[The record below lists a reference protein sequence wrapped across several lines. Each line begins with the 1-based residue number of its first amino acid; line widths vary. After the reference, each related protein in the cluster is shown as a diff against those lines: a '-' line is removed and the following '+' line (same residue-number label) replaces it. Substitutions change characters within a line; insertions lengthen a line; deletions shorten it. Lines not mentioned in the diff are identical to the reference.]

1 MPSPIVV
8 DSERA
13 KAATPLYLLSNA
25 DPLPEG
31 AENLAEIQQFDGGLD
46 QIAYF
51 DGGVLIG
58 AGDGSDPLALG
69 AAAMKLPKRDY
80 RFAAT
85 PEGARLDLAVLGFAL
100 GAYRFDAYLK
110 DRDVA
115 PNLVIDDQSLAD
127 DANSKAA
134 AIKLSRD
141 LINTP
146 AEDMGPDAL
155 ETAIYDLGDDFGA
168 EVSTISGE
176 ALERDFPLVHAVG
189 RAAAIPP
196 RLMDLRWNN
205 GGEHAFTLIGKGVC
219 FDSGGLNLKNGK
231 GMALMKKDMGGAG
244 TALGLAH
251 LIMEQELPI
260 SFRLLVPAVENAVS
274 GSSFRPGD
282 VFRSR
287 AGQSVEISNTDA
299 EGRLILADTIA
310 YAAED
315 KPDRILTLAT
325 LTGAARVALGPDL
338 PPIYSTDEGFQ
349 RAICDA
355 GMEIGD
361 PLWPMPFWD
370 RYNSYLR
377 SDIADV
383 NHAAS
388 TPFAGSITAALFLKR
403 FCADISFTHI
413 DTFAWNP
420 SSLPGRPKGGEALTL
435 RAIFTALEREFSRQS
450 Q

>member
-1 MPSPIVV
+1 MTSPIVV
-8 DSERA
+8 DEGRA
-13 KAATPLYLLSNA
+13 GAATPLYLLA
-25 DPLPEG
+25 PGDPLPAG
-31 AENLAEIQQFDGGLD
+31 AEAMANIQQFEGAPD
-46 QIAYF
+46 QVAYY

-58 AGDGSDPLALG
+58 AGDGPDPLALG
-69 AAAMKLPKRDY
+69 AAAMKLPQGDY
-80 RFAAT
+80 RLASA
-85 PEGARLDLAVLGFAL
+85 PEGAREDLTVLGFAL
-100 GAYRFDAYLK
+100 GAYRFHRYLPE
-110 DRDVA
+110 RGPA
-115 PNLVIDDQSLAD
+115 PTLIIDSEQLAE
-127 DANSKAA
+127 DANGKAA
-134 AIKLSRD
+134 AMALTRD

-155 ETAIYDLGDDFGA
+155 EAAVYRLGEEFGA
-168 EVSTISGE
+168 EVSSVSGDD
-176 ALERDFPLVHAVG
+176 LVSGFPLVHAVG

-196 RLMDLRWNN
+196 RLMELRWS
-205 GGEHAFTLIGKGVC
+205 GGSAGSFTLIGKGVC
-219 FDSGGLNLKNGK
+219 FDSGGLNIKNGK

-251 LIMEQELPI
+251 LIMARKLPI
-260 SFRLLVPAVENAVS
+260 SFRMLIPAVENAVS

-282 VFRSR
+282 VFTSR
-287 AGQSVEISNTDA
+287 AGQTVEISNTDA
-299 EGRLILADTIA
+299 EGRLILADAIS
-310 YAAED
+310 YAAEE
-315 KPDRILTLAT
+315 KPDRIMTLAT

-338 PPIYSTDEGFQ
+338 PPIYSTDEDFQ
-349 RAICDA
+349 RAICET

-370 RYNSYLR
+370 RYNTYLR

-413 DTFAWNP
+413 DTFAWNA
-420 SSLPGRPKGGEALTL
+420 SNLPGRPKGGEALTL
-435 RAIFTALEREFSRQS
+435 RAIFTTLEREFSRQS

>member
-1 MPSPIVV
+1 MSSPITV
-8 DSERA
+8 DADRA
-13 KAATPLYLLSNA
+13 TAATPVYLVKSGGA
-25 DPLPEG
+25 LPDG
-31 AENLAEIQQFDGGLD
+31 SQKLAELQQFDGGLD
-46 QIAYF
+46 QVAYF

-69 AAAMKLPKRDY
+69 TAAMRLPQGDY
-80 RFAAT
+80 RLAT
-85 PEGARLDLAVLGFAL
+85 MPDGVRKDLAILGFAL
-100 GAYRFDAYLK
+100 GAYRFARYLPDRAAAPTLLVDDAK
-110 DRDVA
+110 
-115 PNLVIDDQSLAD
+115 LAD
-127 DANSKAA
+127 DANTKAA
-134 AIKLSRD
+134 ATWLSRD

-155 ETAIYDLGDDFGA
+155 ETAVLDLGERYGA
-168 EVSTISGE
+168 EVSSISGA
-176 ALERDFPLVHAVG
+176 ALETGFPLIHAVG

-196 RLMDLRWNN
+196 RLLSLRWGQHHPNSL
-205 GGEHAFTLIGKGVC
+205 ALIGKGVC

-231 GMALMKKDMGGAG
+231 GMALMKKDMGGAA
-244 TALGLAH
+244 TAIGLAQ
-251 LIMEQELPI
+251 LIMAKELPM
-260 SFRLLVPAVENAVS
+260 SLHLLIPAVENAIS
-274 GSSFRPGD
+274 GSAFRPGD
-282 VFRSR
+282 VFPSR

-299 EGRLILADTIA
+299 EGRLVLADAIA
-310 YAAED
+310 LAMED
-315 KPDRILTLAT
+315 EPDRTLTLAT

-338 PPIYSTDEGFQ
+338 PPIYSTDPVFQ
-349 RAICDA
+349 QAICAA
-355 GMEIGD
+355 GMEVGD
-361 PLWPMPFWD
+361 PLWPMPFWE

-403 FCADISFTHI
+403 FAGEGSFTHI